1 MLGGR
6 AAIADG
12 RVEFK
17 RKAIGGTME
26 LRSDQIKKGVVRA
39 PHRSLLKADGFI
51 DEEIERPLV
60 GVANAANEIVPG
72 HIDLN
77 RIAGAVKEGI
87 RLAGGTPV
95 EFGVIGICDGIAMN
109 HAGMK
114 YSLPSREVI
123 ADSIELMVEGHQ
135 FDALVLVTD
144 CDKITPGMLMA
155 AMRINIPTVL
165 VSGGPMLTG
174 HYRGRDLDLIS
185 VFEAVGAHQAGK
197 IDAQELRDWEESAC
211 PSCGSCAGM
220 FTANSMNCLSEAIGM
235 ALPGNGTIPAPY
247 AERVRFAK
255 KSGMAVM
262 ELLRKGIK
270 PRDIF
275 TEKAL
280 ENGLTLDMALGA
292 SSNTVLHLAAIAHE
306 AGLDF
311 DLRKVDEI
319 SRRTPNLCRISPA
332 GPHHMEDLYRAGGIS
347 AVLAE
352 LSKRDLLDLGV
363 ITASGRT
370 LGENI
375 AKAEV
380 LNTEVIRPISDPFS
394 ETGGLAILFGN
405 LAPEGAVIKA
415 SAVPE
420 PMLKHSGRARVFDSE
435 DEATAEILGGGIR
448 EGEVVVI
455 RYEGPK
461 GGPGMREM
469 LTPTSALAGLGL
481 IDTVALITDGRFSGG
496 TRGCGIGHVS
506 PEAASGGPI
515 AAVREGDVIE
525 IDIPNRRLDLAVPEE
540 EISRRLSEWREPE
553 PKIKSGYLRRYAARV
568 SSAAKGAIVE

>member
-1 MLGGR
+1 M
-6 AAIADG
+6 
-12 RVEFK
+12 
-17 RKAIGGTME
+17 
-26 LRSDQIKKGVVRA
+26 RSDQIKKGVVRA
-39 PHRSLLKADGFI
+39 PHRSLLKADGLI
-51 DEEIERPLV
+51 DEEIGRPLIAI
-60 GVANAANEIVPG
+60 ANAANEIVPG
-72 HIDLN
+72 HIDLDK
-77 RIAGAVKEGI
+77 ITSAVKDGV
-87 RLAGGTPV
+87 RLAGGTPI

-123 ADSIELMVEGHQ
+123 ADSVEMMVEGHQ

-174 HYRGRDLDLIS
+174 RYRGREIDLIS
-185 VFEAVGAHQAGK
+185 LFEAVGSYQAGK
-197 IDAQELRDWEESAC
+197 IDAQELCDWEESAC

-220 FTANSMNCLSEAIGM
+220 FTANSMNCLAEAIGM
-235 ALPGNGTIPAPY
+235 ALPGNATIPAPY
-247 AERVRFAK
+247 SERVRFAK
-255 KSGMAVM
+255 KSGMAVVD
-262 ELLRKGIK
+262 LLKKGIR

-280 ENGLTLDMALGA
+280 DNGLAADMALGA

-306 AGLDF
+306 AALAF
-311 DLRKVDEI
+311 DLKKVDEV
-319 SRRTPNLCRISPA
+319 SKRTPNLCRISPA
-332 GPHHMEDLYRAGGIS
+332 GPTHMEELYRAGGIS

-352 LSKRDLLDLGV
+352 LAKKELLRLDALTV
-363 ITASGRT
+363 TGRT

-375 AKAEV
+375 AGAEN
-380 LNTEVIRPISDPFS
+380 LNAEVIRPIENPFS
-394 ETGGLAILFGN
+394 ETGGLAVLFGN
-405 LAPEGAVIKA
+405 LAPDGAVVKA
-415 SAVPE
+415 SAVTE
-420 PMLKHSGRARVFDSE
+420 PMLRHTGPARVFESE
-435 DEATAEILGGGIR
+435 DDATEAILGRKIK
-448 EGEVVVI
+448 EGDVVVI

-506 PEAASGGPI
+506 PEAASRGPI
-515 AAVREGDVIE
+515 AAVREGDGVE
-525 IDIPNRRLDLAVPEE
+525 IDIPNRTINVA
-540 EISRRLSEWREPE
+540 LSEVEIRERLADWTEPE
-553 PKIKSGYLRRYAARV
+553 PKIKHGYLRRYARSV
-568 SSAAKGAIVE
+568 SSAARGAIIE

>member
-1 MLGGR
+1 
-6 AAIADG
+6 
-12 RVEFK
+12 
-17 RKAIGGTME
+17 ME

-60 GVANAANEIVPG
+60 GVANAGNEIVPG
-72 HIDLN
+72 HIYLDK
-77 RIAGAVKEGI
+77 ITSAVKEGI

-135 FDALVLVTD
+135 FDALVLVTN

-155 AMRINIPTVL
+155 AMRINVPAVL

-185 VFEAVGAHQAGK
+185 VFEAVGAYQAGK
-197 IDAQELRDWEESAC
+197 IDAQELCDWEESAC

-220 FTANSMNCLSEAIGM
+220 FTANSMNCLAEAIGM

-255 KSGMAVM
+255 RSGMAVV
-262 ELLRKGIK
+262 ELLKRGIRPK
-270 PRDIF
+270 DIF
-275 TEKAL
+275 TEEAL
-280 ENGLTLDMALGA
+280 INGLTLDMALGA
-292 SSNTVLHLAAIAHE
+292 SSNTVLHLAALAHE

-332 GPHHMEDLYRAGGIS
+332 GAAHMEDLYRAGGIS

-352 LSKRDLLDLGV
+352 LAKEDLLALDAM
-363 ITASGRT
+363 TATGRT
-370 LGENI
+370 LGDNI
-375 AKAEV
+375 ASAKV
-380 LNTEVIRPISDPFS
+380 LNPEVIRHINDPFS
-394 ETGGLAILFGN
+394 KTGGLAILFGN
-405 LAPEGAVIKA
+405 LAPEGAVVKA
-415 SAVPE
+415 SAVTE
-420 PMLKHSGRARVFDSE
+420 PMLKHSGSARVFDSE
-435 DEATAEILGGGIR
+435 DEAAAAILDGEIKGGD
-448 EGEVVVI
+448 VVVI

-481 IDTVALITDGRFSGG
+481 IDTVALVTDGRFSGG

-515 AAVREGDVIE
+515 AAVREGDIIE
-525 IDIPNRRLDLAVPEE
+525 IDIPNRRLDLAVSEE
-540 EISRRLSEWREPE
+540 EIRERLAQWREPE
-553 PKIKSGYLRRYAARV
+553 PKIKRGYLKRYAAKV
-568 SSAAKGAIVE
+568 SSAAKGAVVE

>member
-1 MLGGR
+1 
-6 AAIADG
+6 
-12 RVEFK
+12 
-17 RKAIGGTME
+17 ME
-26 LRSDQIKKGVVRA
+26 LRSDQIKRGVVRA

-72 HIDLN
+72 HIDLDK
-77 RIAGAVKEGI
+77 ITSAVKEGI

-123 ADSIELMVEGHQ
+123 ADSVELMVEGHQ
-135 FDALVLVTD
+135 FDALVLVTN

-155 AMRINIPTVL
+155 AMRINVPTVL

-174 HYRGRDLDLIS
+174 YYRGRDLDLIS
-185 VFEAVGAHQAGK
+185 VFEAVGAYQAGK
-197 IDAQELRDWEESAC
+197 IDAQELCDWEESAC

-220 FTANSMNCLSEAIGM
+220 FTANSMNCLAEAIGM
-235 ALPGNGTIPAPY
+235 ALPGNGTIPAPH

-255 KSGMAVM
+255 RSGMAVV
-262 ELLRKGIK
+262 ELLKRGIR

-275 TEKAL
+275 TEEAL
-280 ENGLTLDMALGA
+280 VNGLTLDMALGA

-332 GPHHMEDLYRAGGIS
+332 GPAHMEDLYRAGGIS

-352 LSKRDLLDLGV
+352 LAKEGLLALEAL
-363 ITASGRT
+363 TATGRT
-370 LGENI
+370 LGDNI
-375 AKAEV
+375 ANAKV
-380 LNTEVIRPISDPFS
+380 LNPDVIRPISDPFS
-394 ETGGLAILFGN
+394 KTGGLVILFGN
-405 LAPEGAVIKA
+405 LAPEGAVVKA
-415 SAVPE
+415 SAVTE
-420 PMLKHSGRARVFDSE
+420 PMLKHSGKARVFDGE
-435 DEATAEILGGGIR
+435 DEATAAILGGEIKDGD
-448 EGEVVVI
+448 VVVI

-481 IDTVALITDGRFSGG
+481 IDTVALVTDGRFSGG

-506 PEAASGGPI
+506 PEAASRGPI
-515 AAVREGDVIE
+515 AAVREGDIVN
-525 IDIPNRRLDLAVPEE
+525 IDIPNRRLDLAVSDE
-540 EISRRLSEWREPE
+540 EISERLAQWREPE
-553 PKIKSGYLRRYAARV
+553 PKIKRGYLRRYAARV

>member
-1 MLGGR
+1 
-6 AAIADG
+6 
-12 RVEFK
+12 
-17 RKAIGGTME
+17 ME

-60 GVANAANEIVPG
+60 GVANAGNEIVPG
-72 HIDLN
+72 HIDLDK
-77 RIAGAVKEGI
+77 ITSAVKEGI
-87 RLAGGTPV
+87 RMAGGTPV

-109 HAGMK
+109 HEGMK

-135 FDALVLVTD
+135 FDALVLVTN

-155 AMRINIPTVL
+155 AMRINVPAVL

-174 HYRGRDLDLIS
+174 YYRGRDLDLIS
-185 VFEAVGAHQAGK
+185 VFEAVGAYQAGK
-197 IDAQELRDWEESAC
+197 IDAQELCDWEESAC

-220 FTANSMNCLSEAIGM
+220 FTANSMNCLAEAIGM

-255 KSGMAVM
+255 RSGMAVVK
-262 ELLRKGIK
+262 LLKRGIRPK
-270 PRDIF
+270 DIF
-275 TEKAL
+275 TEEAL
-280 ENGLTLDMALGA
+280 INGLTLDMALGA

-332 GPHHMEDLYRAGGIS
+332 GAAHMEDLYRAGGIS

-352 LSKRDLLDLGV
+352 LAKEDLLALDAM
-363 ITASGRT
+363 TATGRT
-370 LGENI
+370 LGDNI
-375 AKAEV
+375 ASAKV
-380 LNTEVIRPISDPFS
+380 LNPEVIRNINDPFS
-394 ETGGLAILFGN
+394 KTGGLAILFGN
-405 LAPEGAVIKA
+405 LAPEGAVVKA
-415 SAVPE
+415 SAVTE
-420 PMLKHSGRARVFDSE
+420 PMLKHSGSARVFDSE
-435 DEATAEILGGGIR
+435 DEAAAAILDGEIKGGD
-448 EGEVVVI
+448 VVVI

-481 IDTVALITDGRFSGG
+481 IDTVALVTDGRFSGG

-515 AAVREGDVIE
+515 AAVREGDIIE
-525 IDIPNRRLDLAVPEE
+525 IDIPNRRLDLAVSEE
-540 EISRRLSEWREPE
+540 EISERLAQWREPE
-553 PKIKSGYLRRYAARV
+553 PKIKRGYLRRYAAKV